1 MVKLQIADRNV
12 ESSNRREIEEMKFY
26 KYQGTGNDFVVVDD
40 RNETFPISQKYIADL
55 CHRRFGVG
63 ADGLMLLQNAEGY
76 DFRMVYFNADGTEGS
91 MCGNGGRCLV
101 RFAHDL
107 GIISDSTTFIAV
119 DGEHLAKVLPNVIS
133 LKMID
138 VKNIEQ
144 TDSYDFMNTGSPHYV
159 EYVGDLAH
167 FDVFIKGKSIRY
179 KEPFLSKG
187 GTNVN
192 FVEVIGDNQLEV
204 RTYERGV
211 EDETYACG
219 TGVTACAL
227 SANLRYGFDKFVD
240 IKVIG
245 GKLRIE
251 FTKNGDGTFQE
262 VFLIG
267 PAVRVFEGEIYN

>member
-1 MVKLQIADRNV
+1 VV
-12 ESSNRREIEEMKFY
+12 HFMKFY

-40 RNETFPISQKYIADL
+40 RSGSFPVSQPYIAHL

-107 GIISDSTTFIAV
+107 GIIGNETTFIAV
-119 DGEHLAKVLPNVIS
+119 DGEHQAKVSPEVIS

-138 VKNIEQ
+138 VNEVEKNEI
-144 TDSYDFMNTGSPHYV
+144 YDFMNTGSPHYV
-159 EYVGDLAH
+159 EYVEDLKNM
-167 FDVFIKGKSIRY
+167 DVYQKGKNIRY
-179 KEPFLSKG
+179 SEPFVSRG

-192 FVEVIGDNQLEV
+192 FVEVVGDNQLEV

-227 SANLRYGFDKFVD
+227 SANLRYGFEDFVD
-240 IKVIG
+240 IKVLG
-245 GKLRIE
+245 GQLRIE
-251 FTKNGDGTFQE
+251 FDRTETGYENI
-262 VFLIG
+262 FLIG
-267 PAVRVFEGEIYN
+267 PAVRVFEGMI

>member
-1 MVKLQIADRNV
+1 
-12 ESSNRREIEEMKFY
+12 MKFY

-40 RNETFPISQKYIADL
+40 RSGSFPVSQPYIAHL

-107 GIISDSTTFIAV
+107 GIIGNETTFIAV
-119 DGEHLAKVLPNVIS
+119 DGEHQAKVSPEVIS

-138 VKNIEQ
+138 VNEVEKNEI
-144 TDSYDFMNTGSPHYV
+144 YDFMNTGSPHYV
-159 EYVGDLAH
+159 EYVEDLKNM
-167 FDVFIKGKSIRY
+167 DVYQKGKNIRY
-179 KEPFLSKG
+179 SEPFVSRG

-192 FVEVIGDNQLEV
+192 FVEVVGDNQLEV

-227 SANLRYGFDKFVD
+227 SANLRYGFEDFVD
-240 IKVIG
+240 IKVLG
-245 GKLRIE
+245 GQLRIE
-251 FTKNGDGTFQE
+251 FDRTATGYENI
-262 VFLIG
+262 FLIG
-267 PAVRVFEGEIYN
+267 PAVRVFEGMI

>member
-1 MVKLQIADRNV
+1 MPKV
-12 ESSNRREIEEMKFY
+12 
-26 KYQGTGNDFVVVDD
+26 T
-40 RNETFPISQKYIADL
+40 TF
-55 CHRRFGVG
+55 
-63 ADGLMLLQNAEGY
+63 
-76 DFRMVYFNADGTEGS
+76 VYFNADGTEGS

-107 GIISDSTTFIAV
+107 GIIGDSTTFIAV
-119 DGEHLAKVLPNVIS
+119 DGEHKAKVTQDVIS

-138 VKNIEQ
+138 VNHIEQ

-159 EYVGDLAH
+159 AYTDDLKNL
-167 FDVFIKGKSIRY
+167 DVYTQGKTIRY
-179 KEPFLSKG
+179 NEPFVSMG

-192 FVEVIGDNQLEV
+192 FVEVVGANTLDV

-227 SANLRYGFDKFVD
+227 SANLRYGFDKFVN
-240 IKVIG
+240 INVVG

-251 FTKNGDGTFQE
+251 FTKNTDGTFQD

-267 PAVRVFEGEIYN
+267 PAVKVFEGKILK

>member
-1 MVKLQIADRNV
+1 
-12 ESSNRREIEEMKFY
+12 MKFY
-26 KYQGTGNDFVVVDD
+26 KYQGTGNDFVVIDD
-40 RNETFPISQKYIADL
+40 RELAFPISQKYIADL

-63 ADGLMLLQNAEGY
+63 ADGLMLLQKADGY

-107 GIISDSTTFIAV
+107 GIIGDAAFFIAT
-119 DGEHLAKVLPNVIS
+119 DGEHEAKVTSSLIS

-138 VKNIEQ
+138 VSEIEKMK
-144 TDSYDFMNTGSPHYV
+144 DYDFMNTGSPHYV
-159 EYVGDLAH
+159 TYTDNLQNL
-167 FDVFIKGKSIRY
+167 DVYTQGKEIRY
-179 KEPFLSKG
+179 NELFVNRG

-192 FVEVIGDNQLEV
+192 FVEVVGDHQLSV

-227 SANLRYGFDKFVD
+227 SANLRFGFDKAID
-240 IKVIG
+240 IKVTG
-245 GKLRIE
+245 GNLRIE
-251 FTKNGDGTFQE
+251 FERTETGYENI
-262 VFLIG
+262 FLIG
-267 PAVRVFEGEIYN
+267 PAVKVFEGILT

>member
-1 MVKLQIADRNV
+1 
-12 ESSNRREIEEMKFY
+12 MKFY

-40 RNETFPISQKYIADL
+40 RANSFPISQEYIAHL
-55 CHRRFGVG
+55 CHRRFGIG

-76 DFRMVYFNADGTEGS
+76 DFRMIYFNSDGTEGS

-107 GIISDSTTFIAV
+107 GIIGEQTTFIAV
-119 DGEHLAKVLPNVIS
+119 DGEHEAKVSVDKIS

-138 VKNIEQ
+138 VSEIDQ
-144 TDSYDFMNTGSPHYV
+144 QADYDFMNTGSPHYV
-159 EYVGDLAH
+159 TYTDDLEH
-167 FDVFIKGKSIRY
+167 YDVYGSGKAIRY
-179 KEPFLSKG
+179 GEPFGSKG

-192 FVEVIGDNQLEV
+192 FVEVKGENALAV

-227 SANLRYGFDKFVD
+227 SANLRLGFDNYVD
-240 IKVIG
+240 IKVMG
-245 GKLRIE
+245 GQLRIE
-251 FTKNGDGTFQE
+251 FEKTENGYQNIY
-262 VFLIG
+262 LIG
-267 PAVRVFEGEIYN
+267 PAVRVFEGEIA

>member
-1 MVKLQIADRNV
+1 MSVLQN
-12 ESSNRREIEEMKFY
+12 MKFY
-26 KYQGTGNDFVVVDD
+26 KYQGTGNDFVVIDD
-40 RNETFPISQKYIADL
+40 REETFPITQKLIADL

-76 DFRMVYFNADGTEGS
+76 DFRMVYFNSDGTEGS

-107 GIISDSTTFIAV
+107 GIIGESTLFIAT
-119 DGEHLAKVLPNVIS
+119 DGEHEARVTPEVIS

-138 VKNIEQ
+138 VNQIER
-144 TDSYDFMNTGSPHYV
+144 TEKYDFMNTGSPHYV
-159 EYVGDLAH
+159 EYTDDLKNL
-167 FDVFIKGKSIRY
+167 DVYSKGKSIRY
-179 KEPFLSKG
+179 NEPFVSKG

-192 FVEVIGDNQLEV
+192 FVEVLSDNQLEV

-227 SANLRYGFDKFVD
+227 SANARFGFEKAID
-240 IKVIG
+240 IKVMG
-245 GKLRIE
+245 GNLRIE
-251 FTKNGDGTFQE
+251 FNRTENGYDNI
-262 VFLIG
+262 FLIG
-267 PAVRVFEGEIYN
+267 PAVQVFEGNI

>member
-1 MVKLQIADRNV
+1 
-12 ESSNRREIEEMKFY
+12 MKFY

-40 RNETFPISQKYIADL
+40 RANSFPISQEYIAHL
-55 CHRRFGVG
+55 CHRRFGIG

-76 DFRMVYFNADGTEGS
+76 DFRMIYFNSDGTEGS

-107 GIISDSTTFIAV
+107 GIIGEQTTFIAV
-119 DGEHLAKVLPNVIS
+119 DGEHEAKVSADKIS

-138 VKNIEQ
+138 VSEIDQ
-144 TDSYDFMNTGSPHYV
+144 QADYDFMNTGSPHYV
-159 EYVGDLAH
+159 TYTDDLEH
-167 FDVFIKGKSIRY
+167 YDVYGSGKAIRY
-179 KEPFLSKG
+179 GEPFGSKG

-192 FVEVIGDNQLEV
+192 FVEVKGENALAV

-227 SANLRYGFDKFVD
+227 SANLRLGFDNYVD
-240 IKVIG
+240 IKVMG
-245 GKLRIE
+245 GQLRIE
-251 FTKNGDGTFQE
+251 FEKTENGYQNIY
-262 VFLIG
+262 LIG
-267 PAVRVFEGEIYN
+267 PAVRVFEGEID